1 MHVPTPPPNAEAM
14 TPAERLAYLR
24 SRGVV
29 VEGPEP
35 PVGDPPAGPDL
46 PVVGDFA
53 VAPEEEVE

>member
-29 VEGPEP
+29 IEGPE
-35 PVGDPPAGPDL
+35 PAGPDL